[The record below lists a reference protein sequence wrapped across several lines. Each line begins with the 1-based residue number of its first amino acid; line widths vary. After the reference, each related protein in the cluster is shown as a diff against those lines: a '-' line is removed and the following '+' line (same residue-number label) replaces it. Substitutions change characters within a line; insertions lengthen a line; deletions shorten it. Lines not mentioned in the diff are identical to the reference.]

1 MHTHT
6 HQSRQNTRRKS
17 TFAPPFRHIRL
28 AKVQHFFEPANVC
41 ATKKTK
47 ICCITYI
54 HLDFQLSISIY
65 SVVIYKNSFNLTQ
78 CFHTVERKRGL
89 QSQKVQ
95 RLIPQLVNES
105 AYLQFLREAYDHHLI
120 EKHITTDKKN
130 FYELCQPI
138 TTQPQLETKT
148 TLF

>member
-1 MHTHT
+1 M
-6 HQSRQNTRRKS
+6 SPS
-17 TFAPPFRHIRL
+17 GS
-28 AKVQHFFEPANVC
+28 FF
-41 ATKKTK
+41 
-47 ICCITYI
+47 Y
-54 HLDFQLSISIY
+54 
-65 SVVIYKNSFNLTQ
+65 VIVLYVIIGAGT

-130 FYELCQPI
+130 FYEVCQPI
-138 TTQPQLETKT
+138 TTQPQLETET
-148 TLF
+148 TQF